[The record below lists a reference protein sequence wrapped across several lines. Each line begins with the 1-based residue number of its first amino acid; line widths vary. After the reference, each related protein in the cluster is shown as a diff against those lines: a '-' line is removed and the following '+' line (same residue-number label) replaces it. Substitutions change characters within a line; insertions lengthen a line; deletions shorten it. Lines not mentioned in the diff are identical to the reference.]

1 MPFIDRPKGA
11 KKFDEL
17 QENELDIEIVRFA
30 HGKESL
36 FSHYGKNLHN
46 ISSWNPVAHS
56 SVIIEVRIPLDFD
69 IQGYN
74 QFIAGNVNERLFGL
88 TMSDEITT
96 EVDREQKNEHIIKLV
111 RTECGLKLVAYMRV
125 DYNAASCQWLCF
137 YPLCVEE
144 YNILKWESPPIP
156 RKVKD
161 IPPPQW
167 FMYDVRFHNCIHV
180 SNHILKHLRSSNVE
194 PPKALSCVI
203 M

>member
-11 KKFDEL
+11 KKFGEL
-17 QENELDIEIVRFA
+17 QEHELDIEIVRFA

-56 SVIIEVRIPLDFD
+56 SVIIEVRFPLDFD

-74 QFIAGNVNERLFGL
+74 RFIPGNENERLFGL
-88 TMSDEITT
+88 TISDKGTT
-96 EVDREQKNEHIIKLV
+96 EDDTEQSERIIKPV
-111 RTECGLKLVAYMRV
+111 QTEGGLKIIAYMRV
-125 DYNAASCQWLCF
+125 DYNAASCQWLSF
-137 YPLCVEE
+137 YPLCEEE

-167 FMYDVRFHNCIHV
+167 FVYDVRFHNCIHV
-180 SNHILKHLRSSNVE
+180 SNHVLKHLRSSQVE
-194 PPKALSCVI
+194 PPKPLSCVI
-203 M
+203 T